1 MDQQQYDKLPELF
14 RQIITIDDQLADLLR
29 STVMTI
35 DEARDYQPL
44 IERKRELVAVA
55 ERIYGKAA
63 SDGGKATA

>member
-14 RQIITIDDQLADLLR
+14 RQIITIDEQIADLLR
-29 STVMTI
+29 STIMTI

-55 ERIYGKAA
+55 ERTYGKAFGN
-63 SDGGKATA
+63 GGKATA